1 MASPDAAAAECER
14 APGDSA
20 TEPAAAWSSDAAE
33 SAYTRAPGDS
43 ATEPAAVSSPAP
55 DAAAAECER
64 APGDSATEPAA
75 ASSPAP
81 DAAAAECERAPGD
94 AAACA
99 HGDKKAAAPELYFST
114 ADSDGEFWNLSAQ
127 RAGNLCRVFLRKKR
141 R

>member
-1 MASPDAAAAECER
+1 MTPEADAADSAPAPAPGDPATEPAAVASPDAAAAECER

-20 TEPAAAWSSDAAE
+20 TEPAA
-33 SAYTRAPGDS
+33 
-43 ATEPAAVSSPAP
+43 VSS
-55 DAAAAECER
+55 
-64 APGDSATEPAA
+64 
-75 ASSPAP
+75 P

-114 ADSDGEFWNLSAQ
+114 ADSDGEYWNLSAQ
-127 RAGNLCRVFLRKKR
+127 RAGNLCRVRRKKKR